1 MKTLVAMFLLF
12 TPCPGNL
19 PPTLSGTCTYG
30 TVTQEGRKLVI
41 DGDSWLGIGEIHGDV
56 VIIIWLSRACHWDGR
71 AGVGIYEIRGLEL
84 VGKWGYSDRV
94 ERYGF
99 TLAGAEM
106 DETIRVEKCPKSR

>member
-1 MKTLVAMFLLF
+1 MIRLTILALLLA
-12 TPCPGNL
+12 PCPENL
-19 PPTLSGTCTYG
+19 PPTLSGQCAYG

-56 VIIIWLSRACHWDGR
+56 VIITWLSRGCHWDGR
-71 AGVGIYEIRGLEL
+71 AGVGIYEIRGREL

-106 DETIRVEKCPKSR
+106 DETIRVEPCPKKR